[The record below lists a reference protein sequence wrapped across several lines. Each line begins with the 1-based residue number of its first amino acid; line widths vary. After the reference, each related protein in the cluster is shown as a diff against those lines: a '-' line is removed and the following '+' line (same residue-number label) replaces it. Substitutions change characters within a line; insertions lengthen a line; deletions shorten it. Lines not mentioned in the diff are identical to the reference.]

1 MKQRRTS
8 LKDLADKLGVS
19 IATVSRALR
28 NSHEVGEEMTQ
39 KVKQLAKELNYRPN
53 PFAQSLRKEAPR
65 VIGVIVPNLVTHYY
79 AAVLDGIEDYASK
92 LGYSVIS
99 ANSHEDHEREAQAL
113 DNFLNMHVEGIIA
126 CLAQDT
132 TDYSH
137 FEQLHEMGV
146 PLVFFARCCLEDMF
160 SQVVANGDVAAQEA
174 TQHMIETGSRRVAF
188 IGGPN
193 HLDMVRRRKHGY
205 LEALRENRIPI
216 DRDLVVCDKIDFD
229 VARNATLRL
238 LEGEN
243 PPDAILAFNDI
254 ITYAAF
260 DAIKSKGLRIP
271 EDVAIIGFTDGDTA
285 AFVTPRLSAI
295 MDQAHVQGTKAC
307 QLLMKSINGDE
318 KIYKEVVPMI
328 LKIRESS
335 EKNLVKK

>member
-137 FEQLHEMGV
+137 FEQLHKMGV

-160 SQVVANGDVAAQEA
+160 SQVVGNGDVAAQEA

-216 DRDLVVCDKIDFD
+216 DRNLVVCDKIDFD

>member
-8 LKDLADKLGVS
+8 LKDLADRLGVS

-28 NSHEVGEEMTQ
+28 NSHEVGEELKTKIQ
-39 KVKQLAKELNYRPN
+39 ALAKELNYRLN

-79 AAVLDGIEDYASK
+79 AAVLDGIEDYATRA
-92 LGYSVIS
+92 GYSVIS
-99 ANSHEDHEREAQAL
+99 ANSHESHERESLLL
-113 DNFLNMHVEGIIA
+113 DNFLDMHVEGIIA

-132 TDYSH
+132 VDYSH
-137 FEQLHEMGV
+137 FRELHKMGI
-146 PLVFFARCCLEDMF
+146 PLVFFARTCLPELF

-174 TQHMIETGSRRVAF
+174 TQHLIDKGARRIAF

-205 LEALRENRIPI
+205 LEALRENRIAI
-216 DRDLVVCDKIDFD
+216 DRSLVVCGKIDFE
-229 VARNATLRL
+229 VARKSTLDL
-238 LEGEN
+238 LQREER
-243 PPDAILAFNDI
+243 PDAILAFNDI
-254 ITYAAF
+254 LTYAAF
-260 DAIKSKGLRIP
+260 DAIKAASLRIP
-271 EDVAIIGFTDGDTA
+271 DDVAIIGFTDGDTA

-295 MDQAHVQGTKAC
+295 MDQAHEQGMKAC
-307 QLLMKSINGDE
+307 ELLMRNINGDP
-318 KIYKEVVPMI
+318 KIYQEVVPMI

-335 EKNLVKK
+335 EKS